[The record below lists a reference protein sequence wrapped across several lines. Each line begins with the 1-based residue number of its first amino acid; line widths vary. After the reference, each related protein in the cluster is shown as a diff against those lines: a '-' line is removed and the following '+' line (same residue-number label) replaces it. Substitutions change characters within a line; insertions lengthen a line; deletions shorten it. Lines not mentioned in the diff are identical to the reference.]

1 MAPSVWYKVY
11 CPVLAACNR
20 QLRPYSTPVQPRKS
34 MEWDPSNLGNSNTS
48 LFPQHSAPVKWAI
61 TCALR
66 VCHSKSPIQEE
77 VYMCSLDWSVWPSP
91 WEYSLQAK
99 DDLVESLAKTQ
110 KVVIIFLLY
119 VLFFPMASIIQNVRL
134 SFVFFLFLHFKYL
147 YRGMCGKDGWGEG
160 NPLMHSKVGAG
171 TYLLPLA
178 LQTNYKM
185 AESIQEITNLTST
198 NVYWGLCIF
207 QALRHKDDDVSWNAD
222 FMALKLFGILEI
234 IQQINIVKKRKVT
247 QLTKYKSISEI
258 LWILF

>member
-1 MAPSVWYKVY
+1 M
-11 CPVLAACNR
+11 

-61 TCALR
+61 TRCLESLSLYESNSGRSIHVFLGLVCVTESLR
-66 VCHSKSPIQEE
+66 VFPPGKGWPGRDFGQDPKGCHNIFALCPFFFLWQASFK
-77 VYMCSLDWSVWPSP
+77 MLDFLLFSSSSCILNICTGVCVGRTAGERGTLWC
-91 WEYSLQAK
+91 
-99 DDLVESLAKTQ
+99 TQ
-110 KVVIIFLLY
+110 KW
-119 VLFFPMASIIQNVRL
+119 VLVL
-134 SFVFFLFLHFKYL
+134 T
-147 YRGMCGKDGWGEG
+147 D
-160 NPLMHSKVGAG
+160 
-171 TYLLPLA
+171 LLPLA

-198 NVYWGLCIF
+198 NVYWGLCMS
-207 QALRHKDDDVSWNAD
+207 QALRHKDDDVSWNTD